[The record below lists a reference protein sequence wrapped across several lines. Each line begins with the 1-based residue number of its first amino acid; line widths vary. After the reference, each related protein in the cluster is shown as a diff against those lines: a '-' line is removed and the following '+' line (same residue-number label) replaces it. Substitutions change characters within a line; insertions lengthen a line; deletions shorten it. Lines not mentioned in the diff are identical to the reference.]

1 MLFRYHPLRFIRSH
15 CSPATSFSLSHSPHS
30 FAPPP
35 PTHSSSS
42 LPRAPHFALPALFL
56 SRLRRLAQK
65 VDIDTLQDWI
75 ENITF
80 SELDR
85 EDMLHFTDDH
95 FLKIF
100 KLAQLTIEY
109 LLNVQNAMV
118 TYANTLESDCAR
130 VAREAAAVDEKMHS
144 RAEEIVILRRELRQR
159 RKTIS
164 TYEAMLST
172 GAGAAGG
179 GRHGC
184 GAVPG
189 ASAHVCDTCG
199 KAFVTEQVQTRR

>member
-1 MLFRYHPLRFIRSH
+1 
-15 CSPATSFSLSHSPHS
+15 
-30 FAPPP
+30 
-35 PTHSSSS
+35 
-42 LPRAPHFALPALFL
+42 
-56 SRLRRLAQK
+56 
-65 VDIDTLQDWI
+65 
-75 ENITF
+75 
-80 SELDR
+80 
-85 EDMLHFTDDH
+85 MLHFTDDH

-172 GAGAAGG
+172 GAGAAGAAGAAGG
-179 GRHGC
+179 GRYGR

-189 ASAHVCDTCG
+189 ASAHACDTCG
-199 KAFVTEQVQTRR
+199 KAFISEQVQTRR